1 MDNDKIDIS
10 MDGFDPSAI
19 PGSRRVA
26 NPTPQPARGKTSDG
40 GQRPQQPR
48 RKAAVPPA
56 GRAAGKDKRRRADGR
71 PGWVRFLADRRT
83 HRAAGVVLVVLA
95 AVVLIVTLSHLRN
108 GAVDQSAVENAS
120 VAQMAEA
127 GIKVENAGGPFG
139 AKLSQW
145 LFADGLGLGA
155 FIVVVWLAM
164 VGVGLLKLI
173 KLRFWSLTAKCL
185 FSAITV
191 SVVAGL
197 LFYNSESYIH
207 WGGSHGHYVNA
218 WLMSMGNALLAVAVS
233 VCLLG
238 VLACIYLNELSAAY
252 RRVSGTVA
260 RKREEW
266 RAARQRER
274 ERRALMSEPEPEQEA
289 DYDEPDGVSL
299 PEMEEEPSERSA
311 EPVRRV
317 VTSGFDIDDEIEG
330 EGEYTLRTRPA
341 EDEPV
346 G

>member
-26 NPTPQPARGKTSDG
+26 NPTPQPTRGKTSDG

-207 WGGSHGHYVNA
+207 WGGSH
-218 WLMSMGNALLAVAVS
+218 
-233 VCLLG
+233 
-238 VLACIYLNELSAAY
+238 I
-252 RRVSGTVA
+252 
-260 RKREEW
+260 
-266 RAARQRER
+266 
-274 ERRALMSEPEPEQEA
+274 
-289 DYDEPDGVSL
+289 
-299 PEMEEEPSERSA
+299 
-311 EPVRRV
+311 
-317 VTSGFDIDDEIEG
+317 
-330 EGEYTLRTRPA
+330 
-341 EDEPV
+341 
-346 G
+346 